1 MRGRIGRDPEDI
13 EMIKTALLAACV
25 AFGLA
30 GVSLAADA
38 PTDPQIAHIAY
49 TAGQIDI
56 AAAEQ
61 AIRKST
67 DQDIVDFAKQMA
79 EDHKAVNDQ
88 ALALVEKLGVT
99 PEDNATSQ
107 ALAKAASD
115 KLAELEALDGAAFDK
130 AYIDNEVAY
139 HATVNGALS
148 TLLIPSAQN
157 AELKGLLETG
167 LTLFTEHQHHA
178 EMVAA
183 KFQ

>member
-1 MRGRIGRDPEDI
+1 
-13 EMIKTALLAACV
+13 MIKTTILAALF
-25 AFGLA
+25 AFGMA
-30 GVSLAADA
+30 GASLAADA

-61 AIRKST
+61 AIKKSSN
-67 DQDIVDFAKQMA
+67 QDIVDFATQMA
-79 EDHKAVNDQ
+79 ADHKAVNDQ
-88 ALALVEKLGVT
+88 ALALVGQLGVT

-107 ALAKAASD
+107 SLSKAAAD
-115 KLAELEALDGAAFDK
+115 KLAELDRLDGAAFDK
-130 AYIDNEVAY
+130 VYIDNEVAY

-148 TLLIPSAQN
+148 SLLIPSAQN
-157 AELKGLLETG
+157 AELKALLETG